1 LDWLGRLLLPGQAK
15 RALGVDSAPDPVV
28 VCWEVDVFRREYY
41 ILVSSANG
49 GAFARV
55 GPYQSEDDAKKA
67 ASFSAIKR
75 YRIEEQGGG
84 LADPARR

>member
-1 LDWLGRLLLPGQAK
+1 
-15 RALGVDSAPDPVV
+15 VV
-28 VCWEVDVFRREYY
+28 RSEYY
-41 ILVSSANG
+41 IVVSSANG

-75 YRIEEQGGG
+75 YRIEQQGRVSLTPRGVDTVAAG
-84 LADPARR
+84 R

>member
-1 LDWLGRLLLPGQAK
+1 M
-15 RALGVDSAPDPVV
+15 
-28 VCWEVDVFRREYY
+28 FRPEYY
-41 ILVSSANG
+41 IVVSTANG

-67 ASFSAIKR
+67 ASFSAIKG
-75 YRIEEQGGG
+75 YRIEQQGSN